1 MAVKKNM
8 YVILVGVAVLHIAV
22 LGGLLVSGGCSSTV
36 MNERQY
42 APAAGGETP
51 MDEFTRQPPVV
62 QPQPTVNEVTP
73 PVPVPAAPKAQPR
86 EAVKLPVY
94 EPMTGVTSSGGVS
107 SAPVTAAAGG
117 TYVVKAG
124 DTVGKIANAHGVSL
138 SAMLKANGLDLN
150 SAKRIRP
157 GRKLVIPTGGK
168 PVTSVKTSEKS
179 VTKGRKGV
187 APVKPG
193 SAAPVAAD
201 GTYTV
206 KAGDTIPGIAKKL
219 GIRSRDLQN
228 ANNLSDEATRRLQIG
243 QKLVVPGKGGSGNV
257 VSSKPVQPTP
267 QKPDISIDDLI
278 KGAQNATV
286 HSDPVIPPADN
297 SAPVVPAVTENPVVP
312 VTEKP
317 NEVVTGNSQLFE
329 ITDDQIS
336 LEDFAKKYNTTV
348 SVLKQLNP
356 ELPKDNTLRKGSVIF
371 IPAE

>member
-1 MAVKKNM
+1 M
-8 YVILVGVAVLHIAV
+8 
-22 LGGLLVSGGCSSTV
+22 
-36 MNERQY
+36 
-42 APAAGGETP
+42 
-51 MDEFTRQPPVV
+51 
-62 QPQPTVNEVTP
+62 
-73 PVPVPAAPKAQPR
+73 
-86 EAVKLPVY
+86 
-94 EPMTGVTSSGGVS
+94 
-107 SAPVTAAAGG
+107 
-117 TYVVKAG
+117 
-124 DTVGKIANAHGVSL
+124 
-138 SAMLKANGLDLN
+138 
-150 SAKRIRP
+150 
-157 GRKLVIPTGGK
+157 
-168 PVTSVKTSEKS
+168 
-179 VTKGRKGV
+179 TKGRKGV

-243 QKLVVPGKGGSGNV
+243 QKLVVPGRGGSVNT

-267 QKPDISIDDLI
+267 PKQETSIDDLL
-278 KGAQNATV
+278 KDAQSAEVNRT
-286 HSDPVIPPADN
+286 PEIPPADN
-297 SAPVVPAVTENPVVP
+297 GAPVVPAVTENPVVP

>member
-8 YVILVGVAVLHIAV
+8 YVILVGVAVLHISV

-62 QPQPTVNEVTP
+62 QPQPTVNELPP

-94 EPMTGVTSSGGVS
+94 EPMTGVTSSGGIS

-243 QKLVVPGKGGSGNV
+243 QKLVVPGKGGSDNV

>member
-243 QKLVVPGKGGSGNV
+243 QKLVIPGKGGSDNV

-297 SAPVVPAVTENPVVP
+297 GAPVVPAVTENPVVP

>member
-62 QPQPTVNEVTP
+62 QPQPTVNELPP

-243 QKLVVPGKGGSGNV
+243 QKLVVPGKGGSV
-257 VSSKPVQPTP
+257 KPVSTKPAQPTSP
-267 QKPDISIDDLI
+267 KEEINIDDLI
-278 KGAQNATV
+278 TTSQNATV
-286 HSDPVIPPADN
+286 HSDPVVPPADN